1 MPNLDYMELVSSN
14 SKDIMSDW
22 LLFMP
27 ICVPALSAS
36 ALNHRVFAMSDVPIF
51 RNKQRQHIVG
61 SFQFITELNLIKH
74 PGPRYNIYPPEMI
87 CSVFETSS
95 LHGLRTLSP
104 SLHSVPNIEIKTMQ
118 WSNQC
123 NLHACTQSLLDVSIS
138 FSGTIGIHQ
147 NNINK
152 FKLSDQ
158 IKSHRKFI

>member
-14 SKDIMSDW
+14 SKDIVSDW

-27 ICVPALSAS
+27 ICVPALPNLLLAT
-36 ALNHRVFAMSDVPIF
+36 AFAMSDVLMF

-61 SFQFITELNLIKH
+61 SFQFITELNLIKR
-74 PGPRYNIYPPEMI
+74 PGPRYNIYPLEMI
-87 CSVFETSS
+87 CSVFETT

-123 NLHACTQSLLDVSIS
+123 HLRVHAHNHFWMFLFHLAAQLE
-138 FSGTIGIHQ
+138 F
-147 NNINK
+147 
-152 FKLSDQ
+152 
-158 IKSHRKFI
+158 IKII

>member
-1 MPNLDYMELVSSN
+1 MQLITSSKRNCEELCQILITWNLSVLTPKTLCLIDYSSCQYVY
-14 SKDIMSDW
+14 
-22 LLFMP
+22 LLSP
-27 ICVPALSAS
+27 PS

-61 SFQFITELNLIKH
+61 SFQFITELNLIKR

-123 NLHACTQSLLDVSIS
+123 NLCACT
-138 FSGTIGIHQ
+138 
-147 NNINK
+147 
-152 FKLSDQ
+152 
-158 IKSHRKFI
+158 